1 MSDDKLSE
9 KMVKSLSSFLKKTEI
24 FEKFKKT
31 ADKTY
36 IICFGIGIFSSIS
49 LLTTL
54 ISYYKINKKIHDTNN
69 HINQKIHNLFYEIQ
83 YLEYITENNYFKDTI
98 LFSKKYTHCETQT
111 DTLKESENINTKT
124 ESNES
129 LSGAFKM
136 NEDTVNEI
144 AKSIINHDTIIANDD
159 YDELS
164 NECYDMIP
172 CNNIKKHLPQK
183 SFGFNIFDSYYT

>member
-9 KMVKSLSSFLKKTEI
+9 KMIKSLSSFLKKTEI

-31 ADKTY
+31 VDKTY
-36 IICFGIGIFSSIS
+36 IVCFGIGIFSSIS
-49 LLTTL
+49 LFTTL

-69 HINQKIHNLFYEIQ
+69 RINERIHNLCYEIQ
-83 YLEYITENNYFKDTI
+83 YLEYITENNYLKDTI
-98 LFSKKYTHCETQT
+98 LFSKKYVDSETQT
-111 DTLKESENINTKT
+111 EELKVTENINAKS

-129 LSGAFKM
+129 LSSAFKM

-144 AKSIINHDTIIANDD
+144 AKSIINHDTIVNDD

-172 CNNIKKHLPQK
+172 CNNIKKHTSQK
-183 SFGFNIFDSYYT
+183 SFGFNIF